1 MPKSPSSILTIA
13 GALTLTISSL
23 AIVPHS
29 AIAAGDSAAAQGKK
43 IAFDRKKGNCLACH
57 EMAGGDMPGNIGPAL
72 KGMKSR
78 YPDKAALRAHIW
90 DPTVNNPNTIMPP
103 FGKHQILSE
112 QELDLV
118 VEFVNS
124 L

>member
-1 MPKSPSSILTIA
+1 
-13 GALTLTISSL
+13 
-23 AIVPHS
+23 
-29 AIAAGDSAAAQGKK
+29 
-43 IAFDRKKGNCLACH
+43 
-57 EMAGGDMPGNIGPAL
+57 MPGNIGPAL